1 MALEKERRGSGRS
14 SICPQGHVLELPV
27 GPSSF
32 SKRFRERRED
42 TVLKW
47 IAREEG
53 QGLVEYGLIIFLV
66 AIVVIAIL
74 VLLGPQI
81 ATIFSNITAVI

>member
-1 MALEKERRGSGRS
+1 MQYLLR
-14 SICPQGHVLELPV
+14 
-27 GPSSF
+27 
-32 SKRFRERRED
+32 
-42 TVLKW
+42 
-47 IAREEG
+47 REEG

-81 ATIFSNITAVI
+81 GKIFSNISTQV